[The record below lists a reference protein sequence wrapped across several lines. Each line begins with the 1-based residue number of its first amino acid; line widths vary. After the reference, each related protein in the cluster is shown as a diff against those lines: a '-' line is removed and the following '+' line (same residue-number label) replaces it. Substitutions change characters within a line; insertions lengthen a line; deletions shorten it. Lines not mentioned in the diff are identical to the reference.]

1 MIVAPSSYKVVVSFQ
16 SMNNL
21 SPVAASLAL
30 GTAVLAAAGCIGL
43 WRAQLRDRL
52 PLEAV
57 CLATLTLLVLGM
69 KVLSVQY
76 LFWLMPLWALYR
88 YRASWLVAAVA
99 NTVVFPFS
107 IVDANFP
114 FLSLHGYQVSLGLI
128 YLARDLLV
136 LGGTA
141 LWLRSC
147 LTDRQF
153 DGETGRPRSVLQHLG
168 AGAPGPSPVSAP

>member
-1 MIVAPSSYKVVVSFQ
+1 
-16 SMNNL
+16 
-21 SPVAASLAL
+21 
-30 GTAVLAAAGCIGL
+30 
-43 WRAQLRDRL
+43 
-52 PLEAV
+52 
-57 CLATLTLLVLGM
+57 
-69 KVLSVQY
+69 
-76 LFWLMPLWALYR
+76 MPLWALYR

-153 DGETGRPRSVLQHLG
+153 DEETGRPRSVLQHLG